1 MRDYLCKKMNGA
13 EGKDAGAKDE
23 MQRLQSGAD
32 PSITVAFDKVTTLDG
47 IPAPRWLYEYP

>member
-1 MRDYLCKKMNGA
+1 MQKKMNGA